1 MSERGDVLRVRRR
14 LGFGTTDDGER
25 VVVIQGPALNAMLPT
40 VVVVPLD
47 PSTELFAGQPLAVR
61 VSAREAGAAAD
72 HVAVCSWL
80 HTLRADRLEPGRLG
94 KLRARTLGEID
105 DRLRI
110 VLDL

>member
-1 MSERGDVLRVRRR
+1 MSERGDVLCVKRR
-14 LGFGTTDDGER
+14 LGFGAGVEGER
-25 VVVIQGPALNAMLPT
+25 VVVIQPAPLNAMLPT

-47 PSTELFAGQPLAVR
+47 PEAELFAGQPLAVR
-61 VSAREAGAAAD
+61 IPAREAGAEAD

-94 KLRARTLGEID
+94 KLRDRTLAEID
-105 DRLRI
+105 ERLRI